1 MEMTMET
8 WNVDLVA
15 GNETPGNISNR
26 RGAFQGT
33 AFPSSPI
40 RIGVYPFYNRP
51 EENESWIWL
60 WITNII
66 TKPSRVYG

>member
-26 RGAFQGT
+26 RGAF
-33 AFPSSPI
+33 
-40 RIGVYPFYNRP
+40 
-51 EENESWIWL
+51 
-60 WITNII
+60 
-66 TKPSRVYG
+66 